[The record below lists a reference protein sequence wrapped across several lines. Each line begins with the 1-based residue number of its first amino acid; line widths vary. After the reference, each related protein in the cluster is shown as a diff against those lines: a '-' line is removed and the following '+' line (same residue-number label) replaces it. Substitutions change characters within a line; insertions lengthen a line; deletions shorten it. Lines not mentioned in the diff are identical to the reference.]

1 MTGRAKAKGDRAER
15 ELAELLTVET
25 GYEVRRAL
33 GAGRL
38 DDQGDMEGLK
48 FTVVQCANYAD
59 TSRACLQKPRDAEM
73 QRWNAKEKFA
83 VSMVRWRGGH
93 WRAVMTIQQFWKIL
107 KAAIWAVENG
117 YKG

>member
-15 ELAELLTVET
+15 ELAELLTLET
-25 GYEVRRAL
+25 GYEIRRAL

-38 DDQGDMEGLK
+38 DDIGDMDGMPH
-48 FTVVQCANYAD
+48 TVIQCANYAD
-59 TSRACLQKPRDAEM
+59 TSRASLQKPRDAEM
-73 QRWNAKEKFA
+73 QRWHAKKKFA
-83 VSMVRWRGGH
+83 VSMVRYRGAN